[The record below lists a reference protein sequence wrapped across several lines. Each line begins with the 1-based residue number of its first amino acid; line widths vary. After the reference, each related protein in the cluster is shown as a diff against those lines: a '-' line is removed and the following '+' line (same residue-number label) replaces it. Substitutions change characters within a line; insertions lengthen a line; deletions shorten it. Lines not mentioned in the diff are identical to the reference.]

1 MRVKRNILSR
11 MLSIKQTKTRSKNR
25 KKHRL
30 ILHHLHRHKDTSNN
44 SEGNPITK
52 SLTEEEIQQR
62 RLIAQYI
69 FSKLEVYANKPRLWQ
84 ITHSAH
90 IKRRLLDKTHHISNL
105 YSLPNDF
112 VRESINQLFID
123 VDKYLLQAHQF
134 IQSAAHLST
143 EPISFFDKTKKN
155 NNQWRSLQLE
165 RAKQIFP
172 DIDVDEYTE
181 NDILQKYYTHIIE
194 TLTPK
199 PDTASTNCIAQLR
212 EQPFDLNHAYEQAE
226 RKGKDYLSHLLQN
239 YHERST
245 PDLQIIQE
253 MVNLGKRNQQYP
265 ISPHGRCGCEWDS
278 SVEIEEIFSWV

>member
-1 MRVKRNILSR
+1 
-11 MLSIKQTKTRSKNR
+11 MLSIKQTETRSKNR

-62 RLIAQYI
+62 QLITQYI

-123 VDKYLLQAHQF
+123 VDKYLLQARQF
-134 IQSAAHLST
+134 IQSAARLST

-165 RAKQIFP
+165 RAQQIFP
-172 DIDVDEYTE
+172 DINREDVNDDEL
-181 NDILQKYYTHIIE
+181 LQKYYTHITE

-199 PDTASTNCIAQLR
+199 PDLNSTNCIAQIR
-212 EQPFDLNHAYEQAE
+212 EQPFDLDHAYQQAE
-226 RKGKDYLSHLLQN
+226 NTGKDYLIHMLQS
-239 YHERST
+239 YHQRST
-245 PDLQIIQE
+245 PDLAIIKQ
-253 MVNLGKRNQQYP
+253 MVNHGKNKTK
-265 ISPHGRCGCEWDS
+265 
-278 SVEIEEIFSWV
+278 EIRAN